1 MVRRNEFLT
10 PYEAIIQGIN
20 NLSLRPI
27 KTIYSHQRC
36 IIQHTLSRQ
45 FSCTY
50 YLNNALARK
59 PFDAITANKKET
71 ASVVYRLQGQRYYV
85 HVFFN
90 FNKLIKV

>member
-71 ASVVYRLQGQRYYV
+71 GFSSLQVTGAKILCTCVLQ
-85 HVFFN
+85 
-90 FNKLIKV
+90 L